1 MSIISTARLELFAY
15 FNPEEFSRLKKIE
28 QKWFKFFWIFLL
40 VALAVHGLFFA
51 ANLLKNLSLGDRSPP
66 PLSIEIVAPKGGA
79 ADAGIKKPPAEVKE
93 PPKEQAPISKSD
105 EAKSIQKPVEQA
117 IPQTSAADKSAA
129 TVDSD
134 KYADYLK
141 NPKPSYPMGP
151 YRAGIEGTVWLRVQV
166 LEDGGVGAVEIAQS
180 SGNDELDQS
189 ALNTVKKWRF
199 NAAVQGGK
207 TAAQWV
213 RIPITFKLRNR

>member
-15 FNPEEFSRLKKIE
+15 FNPEELNRLRKLD
-28 QKWFKFFWIFLL
+28 QKWIRFFWIFLAI
-40 VALAVHGLFFA
+40 ALSVHGLFFIGS
-51 ANLLKNLSLGDRSPP
+51 LLKDLNLRDRTPP
-66 PLSIEIVAPKGGA
+66 PLTIEIVAPKGGA
-79 ADAGIKKPPAEVKE
+79 ADAGLKKPPAEVKD
-93 PPKEQAPISKSD
+93 PPKDQVQQSKGD
-105 EAKSIQKPVEQA
+105 AAKSVSKPAEQS
-117 IPQTSAADKSAA
+117 IPQTSSADKSAA

-166 LEDGGVGAVEIAQS
+166 LEDGSVGIVEIAQT
-180 SGNDELDQS
+180 SGNEELDQS
-189 ALNTVKKWRF
+189 ALTTVKKWRF

-207 TAAQWV
+207 TAAQFV

>member
-1 MSIISTARLELFAY
+1 MSIINTARLELFAY
-15 FNPEEFSRLKKIE
+15 FNPEEFSRLKKLD
-28 QKWFKFFWIFLL
+28 QKWLKFFWIFLL
-40 VALAVHGLFFA
+40 VALSVHGLFFA
-51 ANLLKNLSLGDRSPP
+51 GNLLKNLSLGDRTPP

-93 PPKEQAPISKSD
+93 PPKEQVQPNKGD
-105 EAKSIQKPVEQA
+105 TAKSVSKPAEQV
-117 IPQTSAADKSAA
+117 IPQTSSVDKSAA

-166 LEDGGVGAVEIAQS
+166 LEDGGVGTVEIAQS

-207 TAAQWV
+207 TAAQFV

>member
-1 MSIISTARLELFAY
+1 MSIINSARLELFAY
-15 FNPEEFSRLKKIE
+15 FNPEEYSRLKKLD
-28 QKWFKFFWIFLL
+28 QKWLKFFWIFLF
-40 VALAVHGLFFA
+40 VALSIHGLFFA
-51 ANLLKNLSLGDRSPP
+51 GNLLKNLSLGDRTPP

-79 ADAGIKKPPAEVKE
+79 ADAGVKKPPAEIKE
-93 PPKEQAPISKSD
+93 QPKEQVQPNKGD
-105 EAKSIQKPVEQA
+105 VAKPTKPVEQS
-117 IPQTSAADKSAA
+117 IPQTSSADKSAA

-189 ALNTVKKWRF
+189 ALTTVKKWRF

>member
-1 MSIISTARLELFAY
+1 MSIISSARLELFAY
-15 FNPEEFSRLKKIE
+15 FNPEEFSRLKKLD
-28 QKWFKFFWIFLL
+28 QKWLKFFWIFL
-40 VALAVHGLFFA
+40 VIALSIHGLFFA
-51 ANLLKNLSLGDRSPP
+51 GNLLKNLTLGDRTPP

-79 ADAGIKKPPAEVKE
+79 ADPGIKKPPAEIKE
-93 PPKEQAPISKSD
+93 QPKEQIRPNKSDVAKPISKP
-105 EAKSIQKPVEQA
+105 EEQS
-117 IPQTSAADKSAA
+117 IPQTSAADKSVA